1 MEIKCDHSTKHLYQ
15 YQHKNTHTHRT
26 NPFHPSHT
34 NTATHSCF
42 LGENNNTTGANQ
54 RAGACSR
61 SLSPCRFVAFITTMA
76 DNASPARSTNY
87 TGCFQKQGNYS
98 LSVPTLPDTSH
109 QTPIRQHHTP
119 GISRRFWRETGK
131 YGGLQGS
138 LLQLVMVQCL
148 SAYCMTLL

>member
-1 MEIKCDHSTKHLYQ
+1 MTSPYDGNQVWS
-15 YQHKNTHTHRT
+15 QHQTPVPVPAQNTHNHTHRT

-34 NTATHSCF
+34 NTATRSCF

-61 SLSPCRFVAFITTMA
+61 SLSPCGFVAFITTMA

-87 TGCFQKQGNYS
+87 TGCFQDQGNYS

-119 GISRRFWRETGK
+119 GISRRFWGVDWEI
-131 YGGLQGS
+131 
-138 LLQLVMVQCL
+138 LVACRVHYYSVL
-148 SAYCMTLL
+148 WYCV